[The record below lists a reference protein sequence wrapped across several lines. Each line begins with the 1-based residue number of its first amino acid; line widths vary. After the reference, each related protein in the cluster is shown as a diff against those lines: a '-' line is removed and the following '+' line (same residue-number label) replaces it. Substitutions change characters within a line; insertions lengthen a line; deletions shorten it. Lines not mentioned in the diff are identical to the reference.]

1 MYVSLAHWNGVLE
14 LLQIPFGELLRAR
27 KCYQKVTEIHVQ
39 KGTDSLDSS
48 TSGKQHSQELGMVPQ
63 ICIHSATR
71 MASCPLC

>member
-1 MYVSLAHWNGVLE
+1 MSVSLAHWNVVLE

-27 KCYQKVTEIHVQ
+27 KCSQKVTEIHAQ
-39 KGTDSLDSS
+39 KGPDSMDSS
-48 TSGKQHSQELGMVPQ
+48 TSGRQHSQELGMVPQ